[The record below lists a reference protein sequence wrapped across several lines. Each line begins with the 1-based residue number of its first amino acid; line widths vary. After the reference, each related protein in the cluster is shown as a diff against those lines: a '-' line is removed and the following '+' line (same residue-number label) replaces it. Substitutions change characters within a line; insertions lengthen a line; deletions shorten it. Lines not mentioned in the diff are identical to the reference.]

1 MCDVNLRPH
10 KIHLS
15 DKEKRSFSAWR
26 AVYDDTYVDDTFDS
40 SDVEWRSELRD
51 HIMAGKVHP
60 KVEEVR
66 NADSGTGI
74 ACC

>member
-1 MCDVNLRPH
+1 MCDVNQRPH
-10 KIHLS
+10 KIQKS
-15 DKEKRSFSAWR
+15 DKEQRSFSAWR
-26 AVYDDTYVDDTFDS
+26 AVYDNRYEDDTFDS
-40 SDVEWRSELRD
+40 SDVEWRSELRA

-66 NADSGTGI
+66 NADSGTCI